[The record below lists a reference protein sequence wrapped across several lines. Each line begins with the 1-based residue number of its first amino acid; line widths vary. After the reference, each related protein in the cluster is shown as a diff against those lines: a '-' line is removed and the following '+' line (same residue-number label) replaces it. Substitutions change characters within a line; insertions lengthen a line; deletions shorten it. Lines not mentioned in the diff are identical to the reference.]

1 MNFSE
6 LSRPLDISDID
17 FRVQS
22 INAKGYATI
31 LAYKDARVDMARLD
45 AAVGPLHWQ
54 RKHELI
60 SGNLYCHVGIFNPV
74 IAEWV
79 WKSDVGTESMTE
91 ATKGQ
96 SSDSFK
102 RACFNW
108 GIGRE
113 LYDYPFISVKLNE
126 NEWDNKSGKPR
137 QTYNLKIKDW
147 RWYSE
152 FTDGRLSF
160 LAAKDENGK
169 LRFKWGEMKPK
180 EVEPEYKQAANVQEA
195 EPTTEPI
202 VETPIK
208 EEGDVKGFL
217 KKEATPL
224 DEIDGSNEE
233 RERAVNEY
241 KAVFGKAPHG
251 RMSTDNILNSV
262 QEELMKLNKEEET
275 EEEVADVPEID
286 LTTEVEEEQLASI
299 KDMYSSIEMFKDP
312 KDFVPW
318 AKDIVAAFQDTE
330 SAENIKEF
338 QELCNAHY
346 ARIKSNNK

>member
-1 MNFSE
+1 MNFNE

-22 INAKGYATI
+22 INNGGYATI

-45 AAVGPLHWQ
+45 AAVGPLGWQ
-54 RKHELI
+54 RQHELI
-60 SGNLYCHVGIFNPV
+60 SGNLYCHVGIFNP
-74 IAEWV
+74 ETNDWV

-113 LYDYPFISVKLNE
+113 LYDYPVISIKLND

-147 RWYSE
+147 KWYSE

-180 EVEPEYKQAANVQEA
+180 EVEPEYKPAANVQEA
-195 EPTTEPI
+195 QAQEP
-202 VETPIK
+202 VV

-217 KKEATPL
+217 KKEVTPL
-224 DEIDGSNEE
+224 EEVDGSAEE
-233 RERAVNEY
+233 RQHAIEQY

-251 RMSTDNILNSV
+251 RMATDTMLNSV
-262 QEELMKLNKEEET
+262 QEELMRLNKEEEAK

-299 KDMYSSIEMFKDP
+299 KDMYSTIEMFKEP
-312 KDFVPW
+312 ATFIPW

-330 SAENIKEF
+330 SEENIKEF

-346 ARIKSNNK
+346 ARIKSNK

>member
-22 INAKGYATI
+22 INNGGYATI

-45 AAVGPLHWQ
+45 AAAGHLGWQ
-54 RKHELI
+54 RKHEVI
-60 SGNLYCHVGIFNPV
+60 SNSLYCHVGIYNNQTDQ
-74 IAEWV
+74 WV

-113 LYDYPFISVKLNE
+113 LYDYPFISVKLND

-180 EVEPEYKQAANVQEA
+180 EVEPEYKQAASVQEV
-195 EPTTEPI
+195 EPTTEPV

-251 RMSTDNILNSV
+251 RMSTDNILNAV
-262 QEELMKLNKEEET
+262 QEELMKLDKEEAE
-275 EEEVADVPEID
+275 DIPEID
-286 LTTEVEEEQLASI
+286 LTTEVEEEKLASI
-299 KDMYSSIEMFKDP
+299 KDMYSTIEMFKEP
-312 KDFVPW
+312 ATFIPW
-318 AKDIVAAFQDTE
+318 AKDIVAAFINTE
-330 SAENIKEF
+330 SEENIKEF
-338 QELCNAHY
+338 QDLCNAHY
-346 ARIKSNNK
+346 ARIKANK